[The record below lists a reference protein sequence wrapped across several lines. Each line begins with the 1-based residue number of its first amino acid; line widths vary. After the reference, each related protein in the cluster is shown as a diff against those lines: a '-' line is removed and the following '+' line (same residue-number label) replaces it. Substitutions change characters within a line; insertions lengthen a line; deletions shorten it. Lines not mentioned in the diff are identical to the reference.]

1 MNKNT
6 NIILIGIICFIL
18 SFAVSIQLKTIK
30 NTELITYRTSS
41 NTNLRDSTIK
51 WEEKY
56 NEIIENIKEK
66 EKELN
71 DIRTQAVKDNPEALE
86 KEQSLNENNTLLGL
100 TDVQGPGVIITL
112 KDSEY
117 ATNKNIGITEDIKN
131 FLVHDANLR
140 EIVRVL
146 KTSGAEAISI
156 NDQRIVSSTS
166 IICSGNVIRVNDE
179 KVGSPFTIKAIGSP
193 ELLYGNLETTI
204 KRLNK
209 SGINVEIEKYENIE
223 INKFNGTIRNEYAK
237 STE

>member
-6 NIILIGIICFIL
+6 NIILIGIICFTL

-66 EKELN
+66 EKELT

-117 ATNKNIGITEDIKN
+117 ATNKNIGIKKKKKN

-140 EIVRVL
+140 EIVRIL
-146 KTSGAEAISI
+146 KSSDAEAISI
-156 NDQRIVSSTS
+156 NEQRVDSSTA

-193 ELLYGNLETTI
+193 ELLYGNLQNTI
-204 KRLNK
+204 KNLNK
-209 SGINVEIEKYENIE
+209 SGITVKIEKNENLDIA
-223 INKFNGTIRNEYAK
+223 KFGGTIRYEYAR